1 MNQAMLLLVH
11 FFAMKIELLAF
22 CDKVSFNLEDILDYR
37 RLGRSLNLRSLDM
50 GGLIIQG
57 QLRIIRL
64 ALTQVNG

>member
-1 MNQAMLLLVH
+1 MDQFTLLLVH
-11 FFAMKIELLAF
+11 FFAVKIELLAF
-22 CDKVSFNLEDILDYR
+22 FVIMSFDLEDILDYR

>member
-11 FFAMKIELLAF
+11 FFGMKIELLAF
-22 CDKVSFNLEDILDYR
+22 FYKVSVNLEDILDYR
-37 RLGRSLNLRSLDM
+37 RLGRSLNLRSLNM